1 MRVRMAQSQAVL
13 WPVAMWIEDAVSVA
27 VSVPGIVQYSVPG
40 IVQYQSS
47 YSTAQCK
54 RFKPQHGI
62 VYSLVYDQ

>member
-13 WPVAMWIEDAVSVA
+13 WPVAMWIEDAVSV
-27 VSVPGIVQYSVPG
+27 PGIVQYSVPG

-47 YSTAQCK
+47 CSTAQCK